1 MIINPLSAI
10 NGLGALAEIGGK
22 IGGAAVAAQGT
33 APLASFASAL
43 GNAASEAIDGLR
55 GAEKLSFDA
64 LQGKGDTRAVVDAVM
79 SAEQSLQAAIA
90 IRDKIVTA
98 YLEVSRMAI

>member
-1 MIINPLSAI
+1 MIT
-10 NGLGALAEIGGK
+10 GLGGISPTSVAGNPGTGSAATSA
-22 IGGAAVAAQGT
+22 GANPAD
-33 APLASFASAL
+33 SFATLLSR
-43 GNAASEAIDGLR
+43 AAGETVETLQA
-55 GAEKLSFDA
+55 AEQASVSA
-64 LQGKGDTRAVVDAVM
+64 LQGKADIREVVDAVM